1 MKREIK
7 FRFWDNLKKAFITGK
22 RFHLTETN
30 SFLQHDLGFTLSQY
44 TGLKDKNGKEIYEGD
59 IVKFTKW
66 DAPRSNTQDYLVEQ
80 PKVVKW
86 GLNAGGDYPFAG
98 FTFIAYNS
106 VDMDTGYLVDCMNV
120 QHGEVI
126 GNIFE
131 NPELCG
137 K

>member
-1 MKREIK
+1 MREIK
-7 FRFWDNLKKAFITGK
+7 FRVWDEKYNQWDPSSLAIHPAESVVKQGRVIQQF
-22 RFHLTETN
+22 
-30 SFLQHDLGFTLSQY
+30 
-44 TGLKDKNGKEIYEGD
+44 TGLKDKHGKEIYEGD
-59 IVKFTKW
+59 VVKFTKW

>member
-30 SFLQHDLGFTLSQY
+30 SFLQHELGFTLSQY

-59 IVKFTKW
+59 ILKNEGHFAYGVVSFTEARFIVKIVSRIYSYDLYELF
-66 DAPRSNTQDYLVEQ
+66 D
-80 PKVVKW
+80 
-86 GLNAGGDYPFAG
+86 GLYQKDYP
-98 FTFIAYNS
+98 
-106 VDMDTGYLVDCMNV
+106 
-120 QHGEVI
+120 EVI

-131 NPELCG
+131 NPTLITD